1 MERTAVIV
9 VLLLATG
16 ATTVGCAQCQQSSDS
31 FASTALDGR
40 MITRIASV
48 LGENPPDAAPQ
59 DRRPPTPQ
67 VLDVAKVNPPARRR
81 ATPAKA
87 TIQQV
92 AANEPLEAAAPMPD
106 AEPIETAALPEPSP
120 EASHG
125 TPAAVTG
132 SPADSHVESCD
143 DTCCEPGVACPL
155 DRPCPILGA
164 CRECPACLVGRRCG
178 KLFTRPEPGPPPV
191 RYRPA
196 MPPKFLPV
204 PTQPV
209 LSPARPEAP
218 DPWHGEVEFS
228 WRPEVTFPGRD

>member
-1 MERTAVIV
+1 MFARTAVLI
-9 VLLLATG
+9 VLLFG
-16 ATTVGCAQCQQSSDS
+16 AAAFNLGCAQCQQTPDALA
-31 FASTALDGR
+31 ASALDER
-40 MITRIASV
+40 LFTRIASV
-48 LGENPPDAAPQ
+48 LGENSPDAASQ
-59 DRRPPTPQ
+59 GRPRTPG
-67 VLDVAKVNPPARRR
+67 VIAVSKAARNAKKDARPA
-81 ATPAKA
+81 AP

-92 AANEPLEAAAPMPD
+92 AAAEPLEAAAPMPEVD
-106 AEPIETAALPEPSP
+106 PIEAAPL
-120 EASHG
+120 
-125 TPAAVTG
+125 PAASPVELPVAPAAKAK
-132 SPADSHVESCD
+132 SPARSHAETCD
-143 DTCCEPGVACPL
+143 DACCEPGIACPL

-218 DPWHGEVEFS
+218 DPWHGDVEFS
-228 WRPEVTFPGRD
+228 WRPEVTFPGND